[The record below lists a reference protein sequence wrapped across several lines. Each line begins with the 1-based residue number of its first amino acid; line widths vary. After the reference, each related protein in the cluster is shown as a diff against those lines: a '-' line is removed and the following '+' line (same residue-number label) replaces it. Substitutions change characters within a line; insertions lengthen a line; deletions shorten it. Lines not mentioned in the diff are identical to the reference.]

1 MYFMS
6 VIANLTY
13 EKKYIQERIESLVK
27 MQTIP
32 DIDRKLKNPVKISFA
47 GKLIRL
53 SRFYQENRAL
63 Y

>member
-13 EKKYIQERIESLVK
+13 EKKYIYERIESLVK

-32 DIDRKLKNPVKISFA
+32 DIDRKLRKPVKISFA

-53 SRFYQENRAL
+53 SRFY
-63 Y
+63 